1 MKFNTLLACL
11 LAGTCLVMPMAS
23 TANALLD
30 GYQSGA
36 KAESAKFAG
45 FSAAAGEKFYNAEG
59 PKQLACASCHTASPK
74 NPGKHA
80 KTNKLIEPL
89 APSANPKRF
98 TDAAQVEKWFKRN
111 CNDVLGRA
119 CSLQE
124 KGDFMSYVLSVK

>member
-1 MKFNTLLACL
+1 MKFNPFSACL
-11 LAGTCLVMPMAS
+11 LAGAFVIVPLTSAANPILDSYQS
-23 TANALLD
+23 TAK
-30 GYQSGA
+30 Q
-36 KAESAKFAG
+36 ESAGFAG
-45 FSAAAGEKFYNAEG
+45 FSTAAGQKFYNAEG

-80 KTNKLIEPL
+80 KTNKDIEPL
-89 APSANPKRF
+89 APSVNAKRF

-119 CSLQE
+119 CTVQE